1 MLGDMKYGM
10 RSVKRVEEALGM
22 WAEYNWYVNRV
33 NSLYTMVSERLVF
46 NMNNRSDSLSFS

>member
-46 NMNNRSDSLSFS
+46 KRNKRFNSLSW